1 MSEVFQQ
8 KDQSFLQIEKWRQL
22 NEKLI
27 VGFTTR
33 NGGVSDPP
41 FQSLNLGLHVPDN
54 QEDIIKNR
62 ETLANKLN
70 IPLENWVAGEQ
81 VHDTAVQLITVD
93 DKGKGSRDYSNS
105 IHGVDG
111 LITGHKGIL
120 LTAFFADCVPL
131 FFFDPVTEM
140 IGIAHAGWRG
150 TVNGM
155 ARSMVQAMKD
165 QGVNESNL
173 LVVIGP
179 SISQE
184 MYEVDEK
191 VIDNIEDKIRQKC
204 VVPSRNK
211 RYLLDLKKLNVEILL
226 QSGVLRHNIDVTNYC
241 TYKDKSLFFSHRRDK
256 GKTGRMLGFLGI
268 IS

>member
-8 KDQSFLQIEKWRQL
+8 KDISFLQIEKWHQL

-27 VGFTTR
+27 AGFTTR

-54 QEDIIKNR
+54 QEKIIRNR
-62 ETLANKLN
+62 ELLAKKLN
-70 IPLENWVAGEQ
+70 ISLKNWVSGEQ
-81 VHDTAVQLITVD
+81 VHDNQVQMINLD
-93 DKGKGSRDYSNS
+93 NQGQGSREYSS
-105 IHGVDG
+105 SVQGVDG
-111 LITGHKGIL
+111 LITNSKGIL
-120 LTAFFADCVPL
+120 CTAFFADCVPL

-140 IGIAHAGWRG
+140 IGIAHAGWKG
-150 TVNGM
+150 TVGGM
-155 ARSMVQAMKD
+155 ATSMVQALKEK
-165 QGVNESNL
+165 GVNESNL

-191 VIDNIEDKIRQKC
+191 VVANIEEKFREKC
-204 VVPSRNK
+204 VVPSRKN

-241 TYKDKSLFFSHRRDK
+241 TYKDESLFFSHRRDK

-268 IS
+268 IA